1 MTENEIEISPVRRP
15 SWRDNKAVLWLVRI
29 GFLLQFYIPAVVC
42 CVIMLAAFL
51 QPPFTMGRDDPHYME
66 YAFYENLRWDFFIF
80 SILTLILLAVQC
92 IIGMLILRSPKT
104 RFAGTVL
111 WCLIVFNVL
120 HGFVWMLAMW
130 PVTLIRLTPPTIL
143 YGIAFYVEWR
153 TARNAE
159 AGVSEAIWKLI
170 FT

>member
-1 MTENEIEISPVRRP
+1 MTENEIETLPVRPP

-29 GFLLQFYIPAVVC
+29 GFLLQFYIPAIVC
-42 CVIMLAAFL
+42 CIVMVVAFM
-51 QPPFTMGRDDPHYME
+51 QPPFTLSKGDPHYME

-111 WCLIVFNVL
+111 WWLVAFNMIHGIVWL
-120 HGFVWMLAMW
+120 LLMW
-130 PVTLIRLTPPTIL
+130 PVTLIRLNPPTIL
-143 YGIAFYVEWR
+143 YLIAIRKESKTF
-153 TARNAE
+153 RNTK
-159 AGVSEAIWKLI
+159 AGV
-170 FT
+170 